1 MLLDFHK
8 ILFTF
13 PLISD
18 DTAIISVEI
27 MLVIWSLWMFI
38 QKRIEVTFL
47 RLFQLPVMANDNIL
61 KIINQI

>member
-8 ILFTF
+8 NLFTI

-27 MLVIWSLWMFI
+27 MLAMWSLWMFI
-38 QKRIEVTFL
+38 QKHVEVTFF

-61 KIINQI
+61 KIINEI